1 MKNVHL
7 LQTEVYPAKLQLDRD
22 YGTLTIFDEPC
33 VSNGQDFVGANMYIT
48 SNEEIQIGE
57 WCFEIYNRESTAVA
71 PRFIDENNN
80 TWWLRQINMSVSAD
94 DANCK
99 KIILTTDVRLIKDG
113 VQAIDDEFLDW
124 FIKNQKREIP
134 IITTTVNNESRYTT
148 NIGFESWRKETP
160 EQENQKPHLKNGQT
174 NLKKALME
182 INKDNVLKAVAQH
195 AELLAYISVV
205 YARLC
210 ELQPGTYSV
219 FNWGNIAEVICFE
232 DNKVVIIDRDGIEFS
247 TKSFPISYLSLSE
260 DELKDIITAELEAE
274 AERIQKYNAQQAEY
288 AKIWERKRF
297 EELEAEYKYQ
307 KAKFDRENQIK

>member
-1 MKNVHL
+1 ML
-7 LQTEVYPAKLQLDRD
+7 MM
-22 YGTLTIFDEPC
+22 
-33 VSNGQDFVGANMYIT
+33 NGLN
-48 SNEEIQIGE
+48 
-57 WCFEIYNRESTAVA
+57 
-71 PRFIDENNN
+71 
-80 TWWLRQINMSVSAD
+80 
-94 DANCK
+94 
-99 KIILTTDVRLIKDG
+99 
-113 VQAIDDEFLDW
+113 
-124 FIKNQKREIP
+124 
-134 IITTTVNNESRYTT
+134 
-148 NIGFESWRKETP
+148 
-160 EQENQKPHLKNGQT
+160 

-182 INKDNVLKAVAQH
+182 INKDNALKAVAQH

-219 FNWGNIAEVICFE
+219 FNWGNIAEVVCFE
-232 DNKVVIIDRDGIEFS
+232 DNKVVIIDRDGNEFS
-247 TKSFPISYLSLSE
+247 TYSFPISYLSLSE

>member
-33 VSNGQDFVGANMYIT
+33 VSNGQDFVGANLYIT
-48 SNEEIQIGE
+48 SNEEIQIDE

-148 NIGFESWRKETP
+148 NIGFESWRKEPKQEIHICKYCGAETTQSDDECYAKP
-160 EQENQKPHLKNGQT
+160 ET
-174 NLKKALME
+174 
-182 INKDNVLKAVAQH
+182 
-195 AELLAYISVV
+195 
-205 YARLC
+205 
-210 ELQPGTYSV
+210 
-219 FNWGNIAEVICFE
+219 
-232 DNKVVIIDRDGIEFS
+232 
-247 TKSFPISYLSLSE
+247 
-260 DELKDIITAELEAE
+260 LEEA
-274 AERIQKYNAQQAEY
+274 AERFFNNTKFRNYRTFFCEGAKWQQERSYSEEEVENILIEY
-288 AKIWERKRF
+288 VKTNPTKPYRVISWF
-297 EELEAEYKYQ
+297 
-307 KAKFDRENQIK
+307 NQFKKSK

>member
-33 VSNGQDFVGANMYIT
+33 VSNGQDFVGANLYIT
-48 SNEEIQIGE
+48 SNEEIQIDE

-134 IITTTVNNESRYTT
+134 IITTTVNNESHYTT
-148 NIGFESWRKETP
+148 NIGFESWRKEP
-160 EQENQKPHLKNGQT
+160 KQET
-174 NLKKALME
+174 
-182 INKDNVLKAVAQH
+182 
-195 AELLAYISVV
+195 
-205 YARLC
+205 
-210 ELQPGTYSV
+210 
-219 FNWGNIAEVICFE
+219 
-232 DNKVVIIDRDGIEFS
+232 
-247 TKSFPISYLSLSE
+247 
-260 DELKDIITAELEAE
+260 LEEA
-274 AERIQKYNAQQAEY
+274 AERFFNNTKFRNYRTFFCEGAKWQQERIY
-288 AKIWERKRF
+288 DEKWWSDLSDRFYESKLVHDYKDGKIDYRSIRNWF
-297 EELEAEYKYQ
+297 I
-307 KAKFDRENQIK
+307 NQFKKKL

>member
-33 VSNGQDFVGANMYIT
+33 VSNGQDFVGANLYIT
-48 SNEEIQIGE
+48 SNEEIQIDE

-134 IITTTVNNESRYTT
+134 IITTTVNNESHYTT
-148 NIGFESWRKETP
+148 NIGFESWRKEP
-160 EQENQKPHLKNGQT
+160 KQET
-174 NLKKALME
+174 
-182 INKDNVLKAVAQH
+182 
-195 AELLAYISVV
+195 
-205 YARLC
+205 
-210 ELQPGTYSV
+210 
-219 FNWGNIAEVICFE
+219 
-232 DNKVVIIDRDGIEFS
+232 
-247 TKSFPISYLSLSE
+247 
-260 DELKDIITAELEAE
+260 LEEA
-274 AERIQKYNAQQAEY
+274 AERFFNNTKFRNYRTFFCEGAKWQQERIY
-288 AKIWERKRF
+288 DEKWWSDLSDRFYESKLVHDYKDGKIDYRSIRNWF
-297 EELEAEYKYQ
+297 I
-307 KAKFDRENQIK
+307 NQFKKNSNGNK

>member
-33 VSNGQDFVGANMYIT
+33 VSNGQDFVGANLYIT
-48 SNEEIQIGE
+48 SNEEIQIDE

-124 FIKNQKREIP
+124 LNKNKKREIP

-148 NIGFESWRKETP
+148 NIGFESWRKEP
-160 EQENQKPHLKNGQT
+160 KQET
-174 NLKKALME
+174 
-182 INKDNVLKAVAQH
+182 
-195 AELLAYISVV
+195 
-205 YARLC
+205 
-210 ELQPGTYSV
+210 
-219 FNWGNIAEVICFE
+219 
-232 DNKVVIIDRDGIEFS
+232 
-247 TKSFPISYLSLSE
+247 
-260 DELKDIITAELEAE
+260 LEEA
-274 AERIQKYNAQQAEY
+274 AERFFNNTKFRNYRTFFCEGAKWQQERIY
-288 AKIWERKRF
+288 DEKWWSDLSDRFYESKLVHDYKDGKIDYRSIRNWF
-297 EELEAEYKYQ
+297 I
-307 KAKFDRENQIK
+307 NQFKKNSNGNK

>member
-33 VSNGQDFVGANMYIT
+33 VSNGQDFVGANLYIT
-48 SNEEIQIGE
+48 SNEEIQIDE

-134 IITTTVNNESRYTT
+134 IITTTVNNESHYTT
-148 NIGFESWRKETP
+148 NIGFESWRKEP
-160 EQENQKPHLKNGQT
+160 KQET
-174 NLKKALME
+174 
-182 INKDNVLKAVAQH
+182 
-195 AELLAYISVV
+195 
-205 YARLC
+205 
-210 ELQPGTYSV
+210 
-219 FNWGNIAEVICFE
+219 
-232 DNKVVIIDRDGIEFS
+232 
-247 TKSFPISYLSLSE
+247 
-260 DELKDIITAELEAE
+260 LEEA
-274 AERIQKYNAQQAEY
+274 AERFFNNTKFRNYRTFFCEGAKWQQVRIYDEKWWSDLSDRFY
-288 AKIWERKRF
+288 ESKLVHDYKDGKIDYRSIRNWF
-297 EELEAEYKYQ
+297 I
-307 KAKFDRENQIK
+307 NQFKKNSNGNK

>member
-33 VSNGQDFVGANMYIT
+33 VSNGQDFVGANLYIT
-48 SNEEIQIGE
+48 SNEEIQIDE

-113 VQAIDDEFLDW
+113 VQAIDDEFLEW

-148 NIGFESWRKETP
+148 NIGFESWRKEP
-160 EQENQKPHLKNGQT
+160 KQET
-174 NLKKALME
+174 
-182 INKDNVLKAVAQH
+182 
-195 AELLAYISVV
+195 
-205 YARLC
+205 
-210 ELQPGTYSV
+210 
-219 FNWGNIAEVICFE
+219 
-232 DNKVVIIDRDGIEFS
+232 
-247 TKSFPISYLSLSE
+247 
-260 DELKDIITAELEAE
+260 LEEA
-274 AERIQKYNAQQAEY
+274 AERFFNNTKFRNYRTFFCEGAKWQQERIY
-288 AKIWERKRF
+288 DEKWWSDLSDRFYESKLVHDYKDGKIDYRSIRNWF
-297 EELEAEYKYQ
+297 I
-307 KAKFDRENQIK
+307 NQFKKNSNGNK

>member
-33 VSNGQDFVGANMYIT
+33 VSNGQDFVGANLYIT
-48 SNEEIQIGE
+48 SNEEIQIDE

-148 NIGFESWRKETP
+148 NIGFESWRKEP
-160 EQENQKPHLKNGQT
+160 KQET
-174 NLKKALME
+174 
-182 INKDNVLKAVAQH
+182 
-195 AELLAYISVV
+195 
-205 YARLC
+205 
-210 ELQPGTYSV
+210 
-219 FNWGNIAEVICFE
+219 
-232 DNKVVIIDRDGIEFS
+232 
-247 TKSFPISYLSLSE
+247 
-260 DELKDIITAELEAE
+260 LEEA
-274 AERIQKYNAQQAEY
+274 AERFFNNTKFRNYRTFFCEGAKWQQERIY
-288 AKIWERKRF
+288 DEKWWSDLSDRFYESKLVHDYKDGKIDYRSIRNWF
-297 EELEAEYKYQ
+297 I
-307 KAKFDRENQIK
+307 NQFKKNSNGNK